1 MKSGGEARI
10 AEPPASRQN
19 TVNKIDA
26 AEAVWSAATFE
37 GKHVGGEARI
47 AEPPAS
53 RQNTVNK
60 IDTAKAVWSKA
71 TY

>member
-1 MKSGGEARI
+1 VEKHESGGEARI

-26 AEAVWSAATFE
+26 A
-37 GKHVGGEARI
+37 
-47 AEPPAS
+47 
-53 RQNTVNK
+53 
-60 IDTAKAVWSKA
+60 KAVWSEA